1 MNTKEL
7 ILLVALL
14 AMVGTMI
21 GVAVAVKS
29 ERCDGCGDEE
39 NKNYGNPKT
48 DAERARTHFRI
59 NEEDWYMLDDY
70 ERDKYIDM
78 LPKRG
83 IRLL

>member
-29 ERCDGCGDEE
+29 ERCDGCGDE
-39 NKNYGNPKT
+39 
-48 DAERARTHFRI
+48 
-59 NEEDWYMLDDY
+59 
-70 ERDKYIDM
+70 
-78 LPKRG
+78 
-83 IRLL
+83 